1 MLYVRLFSL
10 GLFAAALLL
19 AAAGAFEFRPSAEYW
34 RLFGMYLLF
43 SILYNHLRFI
53 SKKGKTEIE
62 YGINY
67 GLSFSLYAGPAGLF
81 LFEAAYRLANVAYRK
96 LDKAAEP
103 EEWSD
108 FFYNVGSFVVQ
119 NSIAFFWFAWLTGGA
134 ETAHPAVFWIAVAA
148 AAVLTGWLSDTF
160 IVVSF
165 VLEKEIRTWKE
176 ALELYKTRTP
186 MDIAQTALANGL
198 LYYFI
203 ARDDWT
209 MLVALFLLNYLA
221 SYSLLFKAQSIQA
234 RVERDNFEKMAYT
247 DHLTGVHN
255 RTYMAKVM
263 EALEVEKEPIGIVVT
278 DIDRFKCIND
288 TYNHSAGDEVIRHF
302 ARTMKELCG
311 EADVVIRTGGEE
323 FTLLL
328 RGRDYEA
335 CLDLCER
342 LRRAVEDSVV
352 EIEFDGGLVP
362 IRYTASFGLY
372 YRTGRGKPLAS
383 GYVTADNLLLQSK
396 QQGRNRVAGARD
408 TAS

>member
-10 GLFAAALLL
+10 GLFAVALLL
-19 AAAGAFEFRPSAEYW
+19 AAAGAFAFRPSADYW
-34 RLFGMYLLF
+34 RLFGIYLLF

-67 GLSFSLYAGPAGLF
+67 GLSFSLYAGPSGLF
-81 LFEAAYRLANVAYRK
+81 LFELAYRFANVVSRK
-96 LDKAAEP
+96 LDKTAEP

-108 FFYNVGSFVVQ
+108 FFYNVGSFVIQ
-119 NSIAFFWFAWLTGGA
+119 NSIAFLWVTWLTGGA
-134 ETAHPAVFWIAVAA
+134 EASHPVVFWIAVATA
-148 AAVLTGWLSDTF
+148 SVLTGLLSDTF

-165 VLEKEIRTWKE
+165 VLEKEIRSWKE

-198 LYYFI
+198 LYYFL
-203 ARDDWT
+203 ARDEWM

-263 EALEVEKEPIGIVVT
+263 EALEKEREPIGIVVT
-278 DIDRFKCIND
+278 DIDRFKTIND
-288 TYNHSAGDEVIRHF
+288 TYNHTAGDEIIRHF
-302 ARTMKELCG
+302 ARTMVELCDPT
-311 EADVVIRTGGEE
+311 DVVIRTGGEE

-328 RGRDYEA
+328 RGRDYED
-335 CLDLCER
+335 CLALCER

-352 EIEFDGGLVP
+352 EIEYGGRAVP

-372 YRTGRGKPLAS
+372 YQLGRGKPLAS

-396 QQGRNRVAGARD
+396 QQGRNRIAGARE
-408 TAS
+408 TAL